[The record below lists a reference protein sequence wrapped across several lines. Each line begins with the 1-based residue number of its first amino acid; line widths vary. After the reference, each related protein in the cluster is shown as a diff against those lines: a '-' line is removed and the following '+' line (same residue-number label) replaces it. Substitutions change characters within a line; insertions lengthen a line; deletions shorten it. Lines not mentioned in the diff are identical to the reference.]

1 MKEIWKEV
9 PFDARYKVSNKG
21 NIKSPTIKENY
32 NYKTNNMLK
41 TITEKR
47 KQQVKSILD
56 VCTHVEVL
64 DNGVHATGYIT
75 YEQMKQVVEYLE
87 TKIRQGF
94 WYRCIKDVMDNTGE
108 VCIFKAGNY
117 YLCPKDGVLVTED
130 NRIMQWQAWHHPE
143 NCFVEDYYVRK

>member
-1 MKEIWKEV
+1 MAK
-9 PFDARYKVSNKG
+9 
-21 NIKSPTIKENY
+21 IKENY
-32 NYKTNNMLK
+32 NYKTNNMLR

-117 YLCPKDGVLVTED
+117 YLCPKNGVLVTED